1 MRSGCSVCG
10 GGYDYDD
17 DEDSYDSET
26 EYTSDD
32 ETRDSELTEYTSKGR
47 SSEES
52 EYETDDGSSVGIDVG
67 ANDGSGDG
75 TGVGGSVGIGV
86 GAIVGSG
93 DGAGVGENV
102 STDTD
107 RTNEDDI
114 ERRRL
119 VAPSSAEADPNRRWP
134 SAMAKSTIAAV
145 RVPSATDALNTLV
158 TCCYAPN
165 CARAVRGAIA
175 S

>member
-52 EYETDDGSSVGIDVG
+52 EYETDDGSSVGI
-67 ANDGSGDG
+67 
-75 TGVGGSVGIGV
+75 
-86 GAIVGSG
+86 
-93 DGAGVGENV
+93 
-102 STDTD
+102 
-107 RTNEDDI
+107 
-114 ERRRL
+114 
-119 VAPSSAEADPNRRWP
+119 
-134 SAMAKSTIAAV
+134 AMAVNPMRGKGGGNM
-145 RVPSATDALNTLV
+145 RQNTEGLLELGKGG
-158 TCCYAPN
+158 
-165 CARAVRGAIA
+165 RKR
-175 S
+175 